1 MTQDAVPAYGAIPG
15 DWGGQART
23 IAAHVR
29 EYDWDG
35 GIGPGTAEICGLLTD
50 ADCDGISAAFW
61 AHYLSLPAA
70 RHVADM
76 FDAALLARQ
85 QARSARY
92 LRMKY
97 AAPFDDAWKVMAIKH
112 ADMTRES
119 HVPLAALTAALA
131 FAHARTLAVIE
142 PRLDGDVARMRRLAD
157 IVQRHA
163 LIEADVMAAH
173 LARTDRQRVFEER
186 AAHAAAFNEHIA
198 RAIDGA
204 AALGEHVRAQAS
216 SAARS
221 ASAMIGRGAEV
232 AAAAEESALAMR
244 DAASTAAG
252 LIRALEDAR
261 DEVETAAEIAT
272 RAAGQADQAVG
283 VSEMLSDHAKSI
295 ESILGL
301 IRDIAG
307 QTNLLALNATIEAA
321 RAGDAGRGFAV
332 VAQEVKSL
340 ASQTARATD
349 DIAAKIAAIQS
360 ATRVTVDASSGIRM
374 TIGEVQTS
382 ATRIR
387 QAMESQAQT
396 VTAITAAVD
405 QTAMA
410 ADATAGNMTAIMQ
423 EGQTFARD
431 FDALGTEFAA
441 IDERLAGL
449 RTAAEEFSAK
459 AA

>member
-1 MTQDAVPAYGAIPG
+1 MGRDAGSAHDAIPG
-15 DWGGQART
+15 DWGGQARS
-23 IAAHVR
+23 IAAHVQ

-35 GIGPGTAEICGLLTD
+35 GIGPGTAEIAALLTD
-50 ADCDGISAAFW
+50 ADCNAISEAFW
-61 AHYLSLPAA
+61 THYLSLPAV

-76 FDAALLARQ
+76 LDDDWLARQ
-85 QARSARY
+85 RQRSARY
-92 LRMKY
+92 LLMKY
-97 AAPFDDAWKVMAIKH
+97 SAPFDEAWKVSAVKH
-112 ADMTRES
+112 ADLSRES
-119 HVPLAALTAALA
+119 RVPLAALTAALA

-142 PRLDGDVARMRRLAD
+142 PRLGGDVARMRRLAD
-157 IVQRHA
+157 IVQRLA
-163 LIEADVMAAH
+163 LIEAAVMAAH

-204 AALGEHVRAQAS
+204 AALGEHVRAQAL

-252 LIRALEDAR
+252 LIRAIEDAR

-360 ATRVTVDASSGIRM
+360 ATRVTVDASSGIRA
-374 TIGEVQTS
+374 TIGEVQSS

-387 QAMESQAQT
+387 HAMEAQAQT

-405 QTAMA
+405 QTALA
-410 ADATAGNMTAIMQ
+410 ADATAGNMTAIMH